1 VRVHRSGNTFF
12 STKML
17 LFGSV
22 LVVTGLICSIEAIG
36 PITSNNEWT
45 PVVNS
50 QRVYLS
56 PEVLAKYRQEELQE
70 TQAHER
76 YDVVD
81 NVSSKVEYTDDVTV
95 DEEAEVST
103 EEVIIKIKE
112 EQHFEP
118 QRVKNEVTKVQLPS
132 EKKVEEEQQP
142 IIIYPEGTISQ
153 PSSSGYDDRPAPVY
167 PSANQPQYPQRPP
180 PQERRPAPPPRRPQ
194 RPPPGNPRRPPPPP
208 KYLPALS
215 RKAYP
220 PPPEEGGRPRPPL
233 RGPAR
238 RPPPRRPLPKPGILD
253 GIKDLGQRVKCK
265 AVDVASDVRLQDE
278 NFVRQQLD
286 CVLTEGPCDELG
298 ATIKRMAP
306 DILRGICP
314 PPCDECKKK
323 QIQKVMSTIARKYPK
338 EWSQMVQRHVGR
350 R

>member
-1 VRVHRSGNTFF
+1 
-12 STKML
+12 ML

-22 LVVTGLICSIEAIG
+22 LLVTGLICNIEAVG
-36 PITSNNEWT
+36 PTVSNNEWT

-56 PEVLAKYRQEELQE
+56 PEVLAKYRQEEIQE
-70 TQAHER
+70 TQANER
-76 YDVVD
+76 YDIV
-81 NVSSKVEYTDDVTV
+81 NNANSKVEYTDNVNV
-95 DEEAEVST
+95 DQEETST
-103 EEVIIKIKE
+103 EEVIIIQE
-112 EQHFEP
+112 EQQFEP
-118 QRVKNEVTKVQLPS
+118 QKVKPEVAKFALPVDN
-132 EKKVEEEQQP
+132 KKVEEQKP
-142 IIIYPEGTISQ
+142 IIIYPEGTISK
-153 PSSSGYDDRPAPVY
+153 SSNYYDDSPAPVY
-167 PSANQPQYPQRPP
+167 PSSNQPQPKYQPRPP
-180 PQERRPAPPPRRPQ
+180 TPQERRPPSPARRP
-194 RPPPGNPRRPPPPP
+194 RPPPPGSLRRPPPPP
-208 KYLPALS
+208 KYIPASS

-220 PPPEEGGRPRPPL
+220 PPTPPEDGARRPPL

-238 RPPPRRPLPKPGILD
+238 RPPPPRRPLPKPGILD
-253 GIKDLGQRVKCK
+253 KITSIGQTVKCK

-286 CVLTEGPCDELG
+286 CVLGEGPCDELG
-298 ATIKRMAP
+298 GTIKRMAP

>member
-1 VRVHRSGNTFF
+1 
-12 STKML
+12 M

-22 LVVTGLICSIEAIG
+22 LVVTFTGLICNIEAIG
-36 PITSNNEWT
+36 PVVSNNEWT

-56 PEVLAKYRQEELQE
+56 PEVLAKYRQQEREETAQ
-70 TQAHER
+70 ER

-81 NVSSKVEYTDDVTV
+81 NGNSNPIYTEERPEEEVEVVT
-95 DEEAEVST
+95 EP
-103 EEVIIKIKE
+103 EVIIIQE
-112 EQHFEP
+112 EQKFES
-118 QRVKNEVTKVQLPS
+118 QKVKNDDESRVQLPA
-132 EKKVEEEQQP
+132 EQEEEAEQQP
-142 IIIYPEGTISQ
+142 IIVYPEGTISGGSGGGQ
-153 PSSSGYDDRPAPVY
+153 TGNGGYDDRPAPVY
-167 PSANQPQYPQRPP
+167 PSAQPQPQYAPRPP
-180 PQERRPAPPPRRPQ
+180 PQNRPPPRRPL
-194 RPPPGNPRRPPPPP
+194 RPPPSNLRRPPPPPP

-215 RKAYP
+215 RNAYP
-220 PPPEEGGRPRPPL
+220 PQEEGAGPAPRRPPPP

-238 RPPPRRPLPKPGILD
+238 RPPGPPPPRRPKPSRPGLID
-253 GIKDLGQRVKCK
+253 KIKCK
-265 AVDVASDVRLQDE
+265 AVDLGSDLRLQDE
-278 NFVRQQLD
+278 NFVRTQLD
-286 CVLTEGPCDELG
+286 CVLGEGPCDELG
-298 ATIKRMAP
+298 AEIKRMAP